1 MIIWIRTRKGW
12 VGGIFFALVAIFAIS
27 FIIGG
32 VGTGSQASLSDII
45 GNDNGGAGTSTT
57 STASV
62 GELLKRVKANPK
74 NAVAWQQLADAYAAQ
89 QNPALE
95 ATAWGHVVKLKP
107 ADMDSYQRLALAQ
120 AQVATNNS
128 NQAQSL
134 QQQALTSSPGN
145 DSTFSGGTLGTLS
158 EDPVTQAQA
167 ASEQEQQTKLL
178 TQAGKIGKKA
188 DAWWKRSTVTY
199 GKLVALPAFAKN
211 DLAATVWL
219 NYGSAAQAA
228 SDGKTAIKAYEEFL
242 KIAPDDV
249 NAPQVKKVITQLKAS
264 EKAASTSTA
273 TTP

>member
-45 GNDNGGAGTSTT
+45 GNNGGGAGTSTT
-57 STASV
+57 STAGV

-188 DAWWKRSTVTY
+188 DVWWKRSTVTSASSSRSRRSRRTISRRLS
-199 GKLVALPAFAKN
+199 GSTTARPRRPR
-211 DLAATVWL
+211 ATE
-219 NYGSAAQAA
+219 
-228 SDGKTAIKAYEEFL
+228 DGDQGVRGVPQDRAGRRQRS
-242 KIAPDDV
+242 
-249 NAPQVKKVITQLKAS
+249 QVKKVITQLKAS
-264 EKAASTSTA
+264 EKAASTSTT